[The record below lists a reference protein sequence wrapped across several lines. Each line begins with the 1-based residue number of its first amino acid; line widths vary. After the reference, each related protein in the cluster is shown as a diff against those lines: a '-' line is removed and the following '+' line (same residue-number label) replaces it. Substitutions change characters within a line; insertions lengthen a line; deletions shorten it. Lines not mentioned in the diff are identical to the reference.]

1 MNQIVKD
8 KMQREIMVVNASVL
22 FKNFPRETR
31 FYNANEHNF
40 WKIMV
45 DNYEYMVRW
54 DAEKNNNFK
63 QPLPYGAIIDE
74 ENRIFVYQRGWS
86 WSNAWE
92 SRLHSKISIWVWWHI
107 EREDEDAKDILSNT
121 LVREIIEEIN
131 TKEEN
136 IKNVDLVW
144 YINDDWDEVW
154 KVHMWIFYI
163 VRVSNSNFDLL
174 DWELDNWEFVTLSK
188 LENMI
193 LSDDYDLES
202 WSEIV
207 FESLK
212 KYLNK

>member
-1 MNQIVKD
+1 MNQVVKD
-8 KMQREIMVVNASVL
+8 KMQREIMVVKASTI
-22 FKNFPRETR
+22 FKDFPRETI
-31 FYNANEHNF
+31 FYDASEYNF

-54 DAEKNNNFK
+54 KAESNYDYK
-63 QPLPYGAIIDE
+63 QPLPYWAVIDQDD
-74 ENRIFVYQRGWS
+74 RIFVYQRGWS

-144 YINDDWDEVW
+144 YINDDWDDVW

-163 VRVSNSNFDLL
+163 VKVSNSDFDLL
-174 DWELDNWEFVTLSK
+174 DWELDNWEFVTLEK
-188 LENMI
+188 LEDMV
-193 LSDDYDLES
+193 LSDKYDLES
-202 WSEIV
+202 WSKIV
-207 FESLK
+207 FEPLK